1 MGATSG
7 DQANPD
13 PAPSSDTGATD
24 APSPAVVPRTRIVVW
39 TGGRL
44 VDAADATALRT
55 LLEADDGARAWID
68 LVRPTPAEL
77 AAVTEVLGLH
87 PLIVEDIEGR
97 NQRARLQQF
106 DELIHIVLF
115 ALEFVGEATTTEIDL
130 VLGKR
135 FLLTAHEPT
144 WDPMSAPMLRRG
156 AAAPLGRGP
165 DYLLYAL
172 ADFIVDG
179 YFPVL
184 DHLADE
190 IDQLQD
196 DVVQRASSWTLQ
208 RLFVLKRELIDL
220 RRVISPAREVLN
232 QLTNRDLGIVAR
244 PHIVYFRDIYDH
256 LIRVTDELDNYRELV
271 SGTLDVYLS
280 TVNNNLS
287 AIMKRLTGVTVILAG
302 IGAVAGIF
310 GMSEAGTAFA
320 GSEAAG
326 FWAVGLATVIAA
338 ALAALFLRR
347 IDWI

>member
-1 MGATSG
+1 MDATTPT
-7 DQANPD
+7 Q
-13 PAPSSDTGATD
+13 D
-24 APSPAVVPRTRIVVW
+24 APPDEGDPREQAAAEPAVEPATRIVVW
-39 TGGRL
+39 TEGRL
-44 VDAADATALRT
+44 VDADGADGLKS
-55 LLEADDGARAWID
+55 LLDADDGARAWID
-68 LVRPTPAEL
+68 LVRPTPDEL
-77 AAVTEVLGLH
+77 AAIAEVLGLH

-97 NQRARLQQF
+97 NLRARLQQF
-106 DELIHIVLF
+106 DGLIHIVLF
-115 ALEFVGEATTTEIDL
+115 ALEFVGEAATTEVDI
-130 VLGKR
+130 VLGER

-144 WDPMSAPMLRRG
+144 WDPMASPMLRRG
-156 AAAPLGRGP
+156 PAIPLGRGP

-172 ADFIVDG
+172 ADAIVDG

-196 DVVQRASSWTLQ
+196 DVMEGASSWTLR

-220 RRVISPAREVLN
+220 RRVISPAREVFN

-244 PHIVYFRDIYDH
+244 PHIVYLRDIYDH
-256 LIRVTDELDNYRELV
+256 LIRVTDELDNFRELV

-302 IGAVAGIF
+302 VGAVAGIF
-310 GMSEAGTAFA
+310 GMSEAGAAFA

-326 FWAVGLATVIAA
+326 FWGVALVTVALA
-338 ALAALFLRR
+338 ALAAIVLRR

>member
-1 MGATSG
+1 MT
-7 DQANPD
+7 QD
-13 PAPSSDTGATD
+13 PAQPAES
-24 APSPAVVPRTRIVVW
+24 PSPVEGHAEHTAPPRTERSSRIVVW
-39 TGGRL
+39 SRGKA
-44 VDAADATALRT
+44 VEADGASELRT
-55 LLEADDGARAWID
+55 MLEADDGARAWID
-68 LVRPTPAEL
+68 LVQPSPEEL
-77 AAVTEVLGLH
+77 AAIAEVLGLH
-87 PLIVEDIEGR
+87 PLIVEDISGR

-106 DELIHIVLF
+106 DGLIHIVLF
-115 ALEFVGEATTTEIDL
+115 ALEFVGEAAITEVDL
-130 VLGKR
+130 VLGER

-156 AAAPLGRGP
+156 PVTPLGRGP

-172 ADFIVDG
+172 SDAIIDG

-184 DHLADE
+184 DHLAEE
-190 IDQLQD
+190 IDRLQD
-196 DVVQRASSWTLQ
+196 DVVERASSWTLQ
-208 RLFVLKRELIDL
+208 RIFVLKRELIDL
-220 RRVISPAREVLN
+220 RRVISPAREVFN

-287 AIMKRLTGVTVILAG
+287 AIMKRLTGVTVIVAG
-302 IGAVAGIF
+302 VGAVAGIF
-310 GMSEAGTAFA
+310 GMSEAGAAFA

-326 FWAVGLATVIAA
+326 FWVVALATVVLAL
-338 ALAALFLRR
+338 LAAIVLRR